1 MKVNKRKVLAKL
13 REAIKAKQAEK
24 QLLTMGLFAPSQ
36 RDVEDEL
43 DRLGSYRYNNFRKNL
58 DCGEEV

>member
-13 REAIKAKQAEK
+13 REALKAKKAEK
-24 QLLTMGLFAPSQ
+24 QALTMGLFSPTQ
-36 RDVEDEL
+36 RDVDDEL